1 MQNSINIT
9 GRLVRDI
16 DLRQTHSGI
25 VVGSFAVACRRN
37 WKGSDGE
44 YGTDFFNCTAWRHSA
59 EYIAKY
65 AQQGDLLILTGR
77 LQQEHWCNS
86 QGDKRSRVVIVVE
99 DVSAIEKRGE
109 DGRPRSE
116 TPPEHQYPN
125 DPQPPSQYTE
135 GSYPKEVEE
144 VWSQYEKDHDGD
156 LPF

>member
-16 DLRQTHSGI
+16 ELRQTHSGI
-25 VVGSFAVACRRN
+25 IVGSFAVACRRN

-44 YGTDFFNCTAWRHSA
+44 YGTDFFQCTAWRHSA

-65 AQQGDLLILTGR
+65 AKQGDLLIITGR
-77 LQQEHWCNS
+77 LQQEHWCND
-86 QGDKRSRVVIVVE
+86 QGDKRSRVVVVVE

-109 DGRPRSE
+109 GERPQNE
-116 TPPEHQYPN
+116 TPQNNQYHDEPY
-125 DPQPPSQYTE
+125 PQ
-135 GSYPKEVEE
+135 EVEAM
-144 VWSQYEKDHDGD
+144 WDQYDKDQEEE